1 MKKTK
6 VIPMPVPVVLSRESM
21 ETTAE
26 IYNLLRPGEV
36 INPDDLK
43 FKVIARLIDVQVE
56 QTVDRLRRE
65 R

>member
-1 MKKTK
+1 VKKAK
-6 VIPMPVPVVLSRESM
+6 IIPMPVPIVLSRESM

-26 IYNLLRPGEV
+26 IYNLLSPGEV
-36 INPDDLK
+36 INADDLK

-56 QTVDRLRRE
+56 RTVDRLRRE

>member
-1 MKKTK
+1 MKKAK
-6 VIPMPVPVVLSRESM
+6 IIPLPVPIVLSRDSL

-56 QTVDRLRRE
+56 RTVDRLRRG

>member
-1 MKKTK
+1 MKKAK
-6 VIPMPVPVVLSRESM
+6 IIPMPVPIVLSRESM

-26 IYNLLRPGEV
+26 IYNLLSPGEV
-36 INPDDLK
+36 INADDLK

-56 QTVDRLRRE
+56 RTVDRLRRE